1 MKEQITQNSRRVAS
15 VITAHT
21 RTWVTWFLRIHRDE
35 YHAAPVFARI
45 LTVAVALFLGFC
57 TSVGPIYRANLSLS
71 VFGFGNALTFL
82 IASLNYW
89 SLIIVATALIRYRTH
104 LAITGQPD
112 SWLGFFPLSSTSP
125 DYQSA
130 SSPASAPT
138 SAAPTSSVP
147 TSAADAAVEAG
158 AKTVAGADIAT
169 ATASATITASETTTA
184 TAPADALTPDQALEL
199 IAARHAALSRGDDF
213 DEDAYVNSLREQDE
227 AADEEL
233 DSAFQR
239 FLHNHPSWKSFIDK
253 LQVAAHALRHFWRH
267 QVRPRLH
274 RVARAYPSFILKLS
288 SKQSTL
294 FWFFFIGWVWVPLI
308 FVTAFGYDILAQSTE
323 MHNFLNNLQGKPAPV
338 SGFTQFDV
346 YPIAHYLLPR
356 DHTVF
361 LSNQHNL
368 LLTLFYGGMWNLS
381 YSLFKTVVPAVV
393 VLSVLQYIFAAF
405 VCASIV
411 ARLVRLHPLLG
422 FRGRSIAMGIL
433 WLSPM
438 VTLATIE
445 LTKSPLFGFASAWWC
460 SILVEISRIG
470 LAGTRKHS
478 DYKLWVGLFISTL
491 LSLISV
497 KYALYLMAIEV
508 VVVLFSMMAWKLKIK
523 TILCLVIPVVIF
535 EGFLTGM
542 YRSGLATDSDPIE
555 GKAVQ
560 LQQIARVYQ
569 RNPRAIPAQ
578 TKRELEEIFDLDAM
592 SHNYFPDDADY
603 VKSSGTHINTGSY
616 WWDNRK
622 DQTWISIS
630 ELLPKPETYRW
641 RTVSAA
647 QMKNFNKLW
656 WQTVKS
662 SPLIAID
669 AFIAEFY
676 GYFDITD
683 EPYVPLIYYVTN
695 RSLCEVMGHDE
706 EFCKSPVRTA
716 VDNAIQDFSA
726 TPVLGWLAHGN
737 TWVII
742 TLLAFCVQ
750 MRLRRKLS
758 LIWMLPLL
766 AQMGVM
772 VLAPANN
779 FDRHMIGIA
788 VMAAFVLVD
797 LFAVRVRENSQ
808 GKRKAVTTGV

>member
-45 LTVAVALFLGFC
+45 LTVTVALFLGFC

-71 VFGFGNALTFL
+71 VFGFSNALIFL
-82 IASLNYW
+82 IVSLIYW

-112 SWLGFFPLSSTSP
+112 SWLGFFPLSSISP

-130 SSPASAPT
+130 SSPASSSPSAST
-138 SAAPTSSVP
+138 SGV
-147 TSAADAAVEAG
+147 DAAVEAG
-158 AKTVAGADIAT
+158 AKTVAGAEIAT
-169 ATASATITASETTTA
+169 AIGPEATASE
-184 TAPADALTPDQALEL
+184 PAASSANALTPDQALEL

-253 LQVAAHALRHFWRH
+253 LQVTAHALRHFWRH
-267 QVRPRLH
+267 QVRPRPH
-274 RVARAYPSFILKLS
+274 RIARAYPGFILKLS

-294 FWFFFIGWVWVPLI
+294 FWFFFIGWIWVPLI

-323 MHNFLNNLQGKPAPV
+323 MHNFLNHLQGKTAPV

-381 YSLFKTVVPAVV
+381 YMLFKTVVPAVV

-422 FRGRSIAMGIL
+422 FRGRSIALGIL

-478 DYKLWVGLFISTL
+478 DYKLWVGLFISTF

-569 RNPRAIPAQ
+569 RNPRALPAQ

-641 RTVSAA
+641 RTVSTA

-662 SPLIAID
+662 SPLVAID

-676 GYFDITD
+676 GYFDIND

-695 RSLCEVMGHDE
+695 RSLCEVMGHGE

-788 VMAAFVLVD
+788 VMVAFVLVD

-808 GKRKAVTTGV
+808 GKRKALTSGV